1 MCFCDDFLPRDFSYE
16 MGTFHSEKKKNREK
30 DTGILI
36 DNGVEFKPPM
46 QYGRKKG
53 KCDLKTY

>member
-1 MCFCDDFLPRDFSYE
+1 MCFCNDFLTRDFSYE
-16 MGTFHSEKKKNREK
+16 MGTFHSEKKNREK

-46 QYGRKKG
+46 QYRQKKG